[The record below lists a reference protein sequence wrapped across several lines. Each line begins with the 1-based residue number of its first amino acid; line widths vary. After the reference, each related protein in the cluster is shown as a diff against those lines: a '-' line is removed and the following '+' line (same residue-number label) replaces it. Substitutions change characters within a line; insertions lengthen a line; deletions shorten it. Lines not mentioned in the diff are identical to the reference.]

1 MQYIQLDGFQRIANF
16 GNLYVATIV
25 YYIICMCVCVYV
37 CMCGAD
43 RVEDDSRSAG
53 KYETLA
59 GPATE
64 ISFRN
69 GEATQQGS

>member
-1 MQYIQLDGFQRIANF
+1 MQIIQLDGFHRIANF
-16 GNLYVATIV
+16 GNLYVD
-25 YYIICMCVCVYV
+25 YIICMRVHV

-69 GEATQQGS
+69 GKATQQGS

>member
-1 MQYIQLDGFQRIANF
+1 M
-16 GNLYVATIV
+16 
-25 YYIICMCVCVYV
+25 CVYV

-59 GPATE
+59 RPATE

-69 GEATQQGS
+69 GKATQQGSQCMYVCGMDGN